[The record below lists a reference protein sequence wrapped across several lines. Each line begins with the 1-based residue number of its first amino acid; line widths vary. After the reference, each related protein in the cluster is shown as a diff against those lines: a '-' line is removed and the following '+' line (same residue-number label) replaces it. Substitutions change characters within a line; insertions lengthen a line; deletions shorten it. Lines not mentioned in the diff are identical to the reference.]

1 VKLNE
6 IIDLIHSKQT
16 VTKEEKH
23 AILNKIKEL
32 LPHNNESSKE
42 IVPSKPIEIPEM
54 DLNSSLRESMT
65 SEEEISNLNLQILDR
80 TLREREQYLRDRQ
93 IK

>member
-1 VKLNE
+1 MNE

-23 AILNKIKEL
+23 AILSKIKEL
-32 LPHNNESSKE
+32 LPINNETQAEKAPPKPKE
-42 IVPSKPIEIPEM
+42 VPEM

-80 TLREREQYLRDRQ
+80 TLREREQYLRERQ